1 MKTKNPAKRILKTA
15 VIQMQSKPYALN
27 ENLQLALNL
36 AKEAHDKGANLIVLP
51 ELFDSGYCVNENAR
65 ERKRARLKRV
75 GLLNQILA
83 FYGLKINDWQ
93 GAKFVLCDKK
103 GQSVIVNDLGDLWG
117 KAQKL
122 AKKEMDVLDSNL
134 LAFLNQQTHATH

>member
-1 MKTKNPAKRILKTA
+1 MCVLCGELISSFHWTDENYRGDKSDSYEID
-15 VIQMQSKPYALN
+15 
-27 ENLQLALNL
+27 ENLRKPNAL
-36 AKEAHDKGANLIVLP
+36 I
-51 ELFDSGYCVNENAR
+51 STNENAR

-75 GLLNQILA
+75 RLLNQILA

-122 AKKEMDVLDSNL
+122 AKKEMDALDSHL
-134 LAFLNQQTHATH
+134 LAFLNQNTQATR

>member
-1 MKTKNPAKRILKTA
+1 MCVLCGELISSFHWTDENLRGPNA
-15 VIQMQSKPYALN
+15 VISA
-27 ENLQLALNL
+27 
-36 AKEAHDKGANLIVLP
+36 
-51 ELFDSGYCVNENAR
+51 NENAR

-83 FYGLKINDWQ
+83 FYGLKIDDWQ

-117 KAQKL
+117 RAQNL
-122 AKKEMDVLDSNL
+122 AKKEMDALDSNL
-134 LAFLNQQTHATH
+134 LAFLNQNPHATR

>member
-1 MKTKNPAKRILKTA
+1 MCVLCGELISSFHWSDENYGSDSYEID
-15 VIQMQSKPYALN
+15 
-27 ENLQLALNL
+27 ENLRKPNAL
-36 AKEAHDKGANLIVLP
+36 I
-51 ELFDSGYCVNENAR
+51 STNENAR

-75 GLLNQILA
+75 RLLNQILA

-103 GQSVIVNDLGDLWG
+103 GQSVIVNDLGDLWD
-117 KAQKL
+117 KAQNL
-122 AKKEMDVLDSNL
+122 AKKEMDALDSNL

>member
-1 MKTKNPAKRILKTA
+1 MCVLCGELISSFHWSDENYGSDSYEID
-15 VIQMQSKPYALN
+15 
-27 ENLQLALNL
+27 ENLREPNAL
-36 AKEAHDKGANLIVLP
+36 I
-51 ELFDSGYCVNENAR
+51 STNENAR

-117 KAQKL
+117 KAQNL
-122 AKKEMDVLDSNL
+122 AKKEMDALDSNL

>member
-1 MKTKNPAKRILKTA
+1 MCVLCGELISSFHWTDGTDG
-15 VIQMQSKPYALN
+15 SDSYEN
-27 ENLQLALNL
+27 ENLKGQNAL
-36 AKEAHDKGANLIVLP
+36 I
-51 ELFDSGYCVNENAR
+51 SVNENAR

-75 GLLNQILA
+75 RLLNQILA

-93 GAKFVLCDKK
+93 GTKFVLCDKK
-103 GQSVIVNDLGDLWG
+103 GQSVIVNDLGDLWD

-122 AKKEMDVLDSNL
+122 AKKEMDALDSNL

>member
-1 MKTKNPAKRILKTA
+1 MCVLCG
-15 VIQMQSKPYALN
+15 
-27 ENLQLALNL
+27 E
-36 AKEAHDKGANLIVLP
+36 LISSFHWTDRTYGSDSCEIDDDLREPNVLINA
-51 ELFDSGYCVNENAR
+51 NENAR

-103 GQSVIVNDLGDLWG
+103 GQSVIVNDLGDLWD

-122 AKKEMDVLDSNL
+122 AKKEMDALDSNL
-134 LAFLNQQTHATH
+134 LAFLNQNPQATH

>member
-1 MKTKNPAKRILKTA
+1 MCVLCGELISSFHWSDENYGSDSYEID
-15 VIQMQSKPYALN
+15 
-27 ENLQLALNL
+27 ENLREPNALIS
-36 AKEAHDKGANLIVLP
+36 A
-51 ELFDSGYCVNENAR
+51 NENAR

-75 GLLNQILA
+75 RLLNQILA

-122 AKKEMDVLDSNL
+122 AKKEMDALDSHL
-134 LAFLNQQTHATH
+134 LAFLNQNTNAIH

>member
-1 MKTKNPAKRILKTA
+1 MCVLCGELISSFHWSDENYGSDSYEID
-15 VIQMQSKPYALN
+15 
-27 ENLQLALNL
+27 ENLREPNV
-36 AKEAHDKGANLIVLP
+36 LI
-51 ELFDSGYCVNENAR
+51 SANENAR

-103 GQSVIVNDLGDLWG
+103 GQSVIVNDLGDLWN
-117 KAQKL
+117 KAQNL
-122 AKKEMDVLDSNL
+122 AKKKMDALDSNL
-134 LAFLNQQTHATH
+134 LAFLNQNTQATH

>member
-1 MKTKNPAKRILKTA
+1 MCVLCGELISSFHWTDENYGSDSYEID
-15 VIQMQSKPYALN
+15 
-27 ENLQLALNL
+27 ENLREPNAL
-36 AKEAHDKGANLIVLP
+36 I
-51 ELFDSGYCVNENAR
+51 STNENAR

-83 FYGLKINDWQ
+83 FYGLKIDDWQ

-103 GQSVIVNDLGDLWG
+103 GQSVIVNDLGDLWD

-122 AKKEMDVLDSNL
+122 AKKEMDALDSNL
-134 LAFLNQQTHATH
+134 LAFLNQNTHAIH

>member
-1 MKTKNPAKRILKTA
+1 MCVLCGELISSFHWSDENYRSDSYEID
-15 VIQMQSKPYALN
+15 
-27 ENLQLALNL
+27 ENLKEPNAL
-36 AKEAHDKGANLIVLP
+36 I
-51 ELFDSGYCVNENAR
+51 STNENAR

-93 GAKFVLCDKK
+93 GTKFVLCDKK
-103 GQSVIVNDLGDLWG
+103 GQSVIVNDLGDLWD

-122 AKKEMDVLDSNL
+122 AKKEMDALDSHL

>member
-1 MKTKNPAKRILKTA
+1 MCVLCGELISSFHWSDENYGSDSYGID
-15 VIQMQSKPYALN
+15 
-27 ENLQLALNL
+27 ENLKEPNAL
-36 AKEAHDKGANLIVLP
+36 I
-51 ELFDSGYCVNENAR
+51 STNENAR

-103 GQSVIVNDLGDLWG
+103 GQSVIVNDLGDLWD
-117 KAQKL
+117 KAQNL
-122 AKKEMDVLDSNL
+122 AKKEMDALDSNL
-134 LAFLNQQTHATH
+134 LAFLNQNPHATY

>member
-1 MKTKNPAKRILKTA
+1 MCVLCGELISSFHWSDENYGSDSYEID
-15 VIQMQSKPYALN
+15 
-27 ENLQLALNL
+27 ENLREPNAL
-36 AKEAHDKGANLIVLP
+36 I
-51 ELFDSGYCVNENAR
+51 STNENAR

-75 GLLNQILA
+75 RLLNQILA

-122 AKKEMDVLDSNL
+122 AKKEMDALDSHL
-134 LAFLNQQTHATH
+134 LAFLNQNTNTTH

>member
-1 MKTKNPAKRILKTA
+1 MCVLCGELI
-15 VIQMQSKPYALN
+15 SSFHWSD
-27 ENLQLALNL
+27 ENLKEPNAL
-36 AKEAHDKGANLIVLP
+36 I
-51 ELFDSGYCVNENAR
+51 STNENAR

-117 KAQKL
+117 KVQKL
-122 AKKEMDVLDSNL
+122 AKKEMDALDSNL

>member
-1 MKTKNPAKRILKTA
+1 MCVLCGELISSFHWSDENYGSDSYEID
-15 VIQMQSKPYALN
+15 
-27 ENLQLALNL
+27 ENLREPNAL
-36 AKEAHDKGANLIVLP
+36 I
-51 ELFDSGYCVNENAR
+51 STNENAR

-103 GQSVIVNDLGDLWG
+103 GQSVIVNDLGDLWD

-122 AKKEMDVLDSNL
+122 AKKEMDALDSHL
-134 LAFLNQQTHATH
+134 LAFLNKNPHAIR

>member
-1 MKTKNPAKRILKTA
+1 MCVLCGELISSFHWSDGTDG
-15 VIQMQSKPYALN
+15 SGSYEN
-27 ENLQLALNL
+27 ENLKGQNALIS
-36 AKEAHDKGANLIVLP
+36 A
-51 ELFDSGYCVNENAR
+51 NENAR

-122 AKKEMDVLDSNL
+122 AKKEMDALDSHL
-134 LAFLNQQTHATH
+134 LAFLNQNTNTTH

>member
-1 MKTKNPAKRILKTA
+1 MCVLCGELISSFHWSDENYGSDSYEID
-15 VIQMQSKPYALN
+15 
-27 ENLQLALNL
+27 ENLREPNAL
-36 AKEAHDKGANLIVLP
+36 I
-51 ELFDSGYCVNENAR
+51 STNENAR

-83 FYGLKINDWQ
+83 FYGLKIDDWQ

-122 AKKEMDVLDSNL
+122 AKKEMDALDSNL
-134 LAFLNQQTHATH
+134 LVFLNQQTHATH

>member
-1 MKTKNPAKRILKTA
+1 MCVLCGELISSFHWSDENYGSDSYEID
-15 VIQMQSKPYALN
+15 
-27 ENLQLALNL
+27 ENLREPNALIS
-36 AKEAHDKGANLIVLP
+36 A
-51 ELFDSGYCVNENAR
+51 NENAR

-93 GAKFVLCDKK
+93 GAKFVLCDQK
-103 GQSVIVNDLGDLWG
+103 GQSVIVNDLGDLWD

-122 AKKEMDVLDSNL
+122 AKKEMDALDSHL
-134 LAFLNQQTHATH
+134 LAFLNQNTNTTH

>member
-1 MKTKNPAKRILKTA
+1 MCVLCGELVSSFHWSDENYGSDSYEID
-15 VIQMQSKPYALN
+15 
-27 ENLQLALNL
+27 ENLREPNALIS
-36 AKEAHDKGANLIVLP
+36 A
-51 ELFDSGYCVNENAR
+51 NENAR

-75 GLLNQILA
+75 RLLNQILA

-103 GQSVIVNDLGDLWG
+103 GQSVIVNDLGDLWD

-122 AKKEMDVLDSNL
+122 AKKEMDALDSNL
-134 LAFLNQQTHATH
+134 LAFLNQNTQATH

>member
-1 MKTKNPAKRILKTA
+1 MCVLCGELISSFHWSDENYGSDSYEID
-15 VIQMQSKPYALN
+15 
-27 ENLQLALNL
+27 ENLREPNALIS
-36 AKEAHDKGANLIVLP
+36 A
-51 ELFDSGYCVNENAR
+51 NENAR

-75 GLLNQILA
+75 RLLNQILA

-122 AKKEMDVLDSNL
+122 AKKEMDALDSNL